1 MAKNDISSKSS
12 SSNTI
17 GSILKKAR
25 IKRET
30 SLEDISTSLNIEIE
44 NLRQIEEDNF
54 EYFSAPVFSKGYI
67 RSYAL
72 ELGLEPELLLEKYL
86 EQVGSDK
93 PPNLISANRIP
104 SLLTY
109 PRINLNYAIITT
121 ATLLFILLVVYTL
134 PFNQDDH
141 IQSVSSISTPT
152 VEIEGLSSN
161 EFSYNDGLQLETLD
175 STNESNQDI
184 AQGVEQELTSL
195 VAEDNNTGAL
205 DSTNESNQDI
215 AQGVEQELTSLVAED
230 NNTSALVGE
239 LEILESSISTQE
251 SNNSIVDIEILYL
264 EDCWVEVYDGN
275 NRRLLYY
282 LGREGE
288 EIRLEAIPPVSFLL
302 GNYEGV
308 KVLIDKITYFIPGD
322 ARRGDIAQFSV
333 LNEVKE

>member
-1 MAKNDISSKSS
+1 MN
-12 SSNTI
+12 
-17 GSILKKAR
+17 
-25 IKRET
+25 
-30 SLEDISTSLNIEIE
+30 
-44 NLRQIEEDNF
+44 
-54 EYFSAPVFSKGYI
+54 
-67 RSYAL
+67 
-72 ELGLEPELLLEKYL
+72 
-86 EQVGSDK
+86 
-93 PPNLISANRIP
+93 
-104 SLLTY
+104 
-109 PRINLNYAIITT
+109 
-121 ATLLFILLVVYTL
+121 
-134 PFNQDDH
+134 
-141 IQSVSSISTPT
+141 
-152 VEIEGLSSN
+152 SN
-161 EFSYNDGLQLETLD
+161 EFSYNDGPQLE
-175 STNESNQDI
+175 I
-184 AQGVEQELTSL
+184 
-195 VAEDNNTGAL
+195 L

>member
-195 VAEDNNTGAL
+195 VAEDNNT
-205 DSTNESNQDI
+205 
-215 AQGVEQELTSLVAED
+215 
-230 NNTSALVGE
+230 SALVGE

>member
-93 PPNLISANRIP
+93 PPNLISANRMP

-152 VEIEGLSSN
+152 VEIEGLNSN
-161 EFSYNDGLQLETLD
+161 EFSYNDGPQLEILD
-175 STNESNQDI
+175 W
-184 AQGVEQELTSL
+184 
-195 VAEDNNTGAL
+195 
-205 DSTNESNQDI
+205 TNESNQDI